1 MIKTE
6 RLTKTYGT
14 LNALENCAITIQ
26 KGTMTAILGE
36 NGSGKSTLLN
46 LIGRLSHPSSGKTY
60 LNDNDIQTFKAIDF
74 AKHVSILKQ
83 RNHHN
88 LNLSV
93 YDLVSYGRYPHN
105 PRQLTEEDHQIVRTC
120 LQDIEC
126 WDFKDQSIQTLSGG
140 QLQRVYIAMVLAQ
153 DTEVILLD
161 EPLNNLDLKHAH
173 EFMQCMNHFVTH
185 RNKTIV
191 MIMHDVNMVYRYC
204 DAVVCLKDGECIAHG
219 TVDSTLTQPILKQ
232 LYDLDFTIFT
242 HNTIKQCCV
251 ETRNYEL

>member
-60 LNDNDIQTFKAIDF
+60 LHDNDIQTFKAIDF

-105 PRQLTEEDHQIVRTC
+105 PHHLTDEDHQIVRTC
-120 LQDIEC
+120 LQDMEC

-140 QLQRVYIAMVLAQ
+140 QASACL
-153 DTEVILLD
+153 
-161 EPLNNLDLKHAH
+161 
-173 EFMQCMNHFVTH
+173 
-185 RNKTIV
+185 
-191 MIMHDVNMVYRYC
+191 YR
-204 DAVVCLKDGECIAHG
+204 DGLSARYRS
-219 TVDSTLTQPILKQ
+219 DS
-232 LYDLDFTIFT
+232 FG
-242 HNTIKQCCV
+242 
-251 ETRNYEL
+251 